1 MSLPLPYRIFTFCC
15 KIFLKG
21 EKNLFFKKS
30 QNAQRRQKKVEIDK
44 KLLTVKCGYAVL
56 SLLIC
61 IFGIAVIASPDFSS
75 DLIYIVGGSLLI
87 AFGCVRI
94 LGYLS
99 KDLYRLA
106 FQFDLAFGILL
117 ILLGLFLIL
126 RKESL
131 TETVCILIGIFILAD
146 SLLKIQTSV
155 DAKKFGLPLWWLIFV
170 SAAVSSVFG
179 IMLMFWYFKTEKE
192 MMIPIGISFL
202 CEGILNL
209 STALIS
215 VKILRKKSR

>member
-1 MSLPLPYRIFTFCC
+1 MH
-15 KIFLKG
+15 KG
-21 EKNLFFKKS
+21 GRK
-30 QNAQRRQKKVEIDK
+30 AVEIDK
-44 KLLTVKCGYAVL
+44 KLLAVKCSYAVL
-56 SLLIC
+56 SLFIC
-61 IFGIAVIASPDFSS
+61 IFGIAVIAAPDFSS

-94 LGYLS
+94 IGYLS

-117 ILLGLFLIL
+117 IFLGLFLIL

-131 TETVCILIGIFILAD
+131 TETVCIPIGIFILAD

-155 DAKKFGLPLWWLIFV
+155 DAKKFGLPLWWLIFI

-179 IMLMFWYFKTEKE
+179 ILLMFWYFKTEKE

-202 CEGILNL
+202 CEGILNF

-215 VKILRKKSR
+215 VKILRKKPRKDTY